1 MKVLIDEFISYPD
14 TPDEF
19 NTIDKVIKNLPKQ
32 LPSVKVTKVKTP
44 SGIGLGLSSND
55 KNKNDLKKAW
65 IWLTYENGKNKY
77 DELVDNLKLEDAL
90 ESTGFYDFEE

>member
-1 MKVLIDEFISYPD
+1 MKVLIDEFVNYPD

-32 LPSVKVTKVKTP
+32 LPSVKATKVKTP
-44 SGIGLGLSSND
+44 SGIGLGLSS
-55 KNKNDLKKAW
+55 KNKDDLKKAW

-77 DELVDNLKLEDAL
+77 DELVKNDELEDEL
-90 ESTGFYDFEE
+90 ESTGFYDFED